1 MPETVQTYVI
11 LLRGVM
17 PTGRN
22 RVPMALLRDALVE
35 AGLENVQTYIQSGNV
50 IADSRLDAAAVE
62 RLVHDTIK
70 EKIGA
75 DIAVIVRTPEQLGR
89 VLAQNPF
96 PDADTSRLYYTLFQT
111 FPDPQRLS
119 DLLAMDCAPDL
130 IRVTDAAL
138 YTLYATKHSDSRFTN
153 NFYESRLKVKAT
165 TRNFNTMTRLL
176 ELSSGQGADRS
187 ARVF

>member
-1 MPETVQTYVI
+1 MPTTVNRYVI

-22 RVPMALLRDALVE
+22 RVPMAQLRTALTE
-35 AGLENVQTYIQSGNV
+35 AGLVEVRTYIQSGNV
-50 IADSRLDAAAVE
+50 IAASPLDAAAVE
-62 RLVHDTIK
+62 QLVHDTIR

-111 FPDPQRLS
+111 PPDPKRLS
-119 DLLAMDCAPDL
+119 DLLAMECAPDL

-153 NFYESRLKVKAT
+153 NFFESKLKVKAT

-176 ELSSGQGADRS
+176 ELCGKN
-187 ARVF
+187 

>member
-1 MPETVQTYVI
+1 MSNTMQAYII

-22 RVPMALLRDALVE
+22 RVPMAQLREALAE
-35 AGLENVQTYIQSGNV
+35 AGMGNVQTYIQSGNV

-62 RLVHDTIK
+62 QLVHDTILSR
-70 EKIGA
+70 IGA

-89 VLAQNPF
+89 VVAGNPF
-96 PDADTSRLYYTLFQT
+96 PDDDTSRLYYTLFQT
-111 FPDPQRLS
+111 PPEPQRLS
-119 DLLAMDCAPDL
+119 DLMAMDCAPDL

-153 NFYESRLKVKAT
+153 NFFESKLKVKAT
-165 TRNFNTMTRLL
+165 TRNFNTMTRLI
-176 ELSSGQGADRS
+176 ELCRCAPAGTVHVTS
-187 ARVF
+187 

>member
-1 MPETVQTYVI
+1 MPATVNRYVI

-22 RVPMALLRDALVE
+22 RVPMAQLRTELTAAGLVE
-35 AGLENVQTYIQSGNV
+35 VRTYIQSGNV
-50 IADSRLDAAAVE
+50 ITASPLDAAAVE
-62 RLVHDTIK
+62 QLVHDTIR
-70 EKIGA
+70 ETIGA
-75 DIAVIVRTPEQLGR
+75 DIAVIVRTPQQLGC

-96 PDADTSRLYYTLFQT
+96 PDTDTSRLYYTLFQT
-111 FPDPQRLS
+111 PPDPQRLS

-153 NFYESRLKVKAT
+153 NFFESRLKVKST
-165 TRNFNTMTRLL
+165 TRNFNTMSRLM
-176 ELSSGQGADRS
+176 EMCG
-187 ARVF
+187 

>member
-1 MPETVQTYVI
+1 MPTTVNRYVI

-22 RVPMALLRDALVE
+22 RVPMAQLRTALTE
-35 AGLENVQTYIQSGNV
+35 AGLVEVRTYIQSGNV
-50 IADSRLDAAAVE
+50 IAASPLDAATVE
-62 RLVHDTIK
+62 QQVHDTIR
-70 EKIGA
+70 ETIGA

-111 FPDPQRLS
+111 PPDPKRLS
-119 DLLAMDCAPDL
+119 DLLAMDCTPDL

-138 YTLYATKHSDSRFTN
+138 YTLYATKLSDSRFTN
-153 NFYESRLKVKAT
+153 NFFESRLKVKAT
-165 TRNFNTMTRLL
+165 TRNFNTMTRLM
-176 ELSSGQGADRS
+176 EMCG
-187 ARVF
+187 